1 MKYDIY
7 KSFVNERNRLQEV
20 NDPKINKK
28 YNVVKVNYPGKPF
41 YLSFTIPLF
50 SNKIREHYGS
60 DIPFFLMHIKDGRVY
75 YESSPLYGPEYD
87 LIDKIADEGFD
98 YINKYDKEI
107 KHFNNKYEN
116 WLEKNTDVLGL
127 SQLKESYDLFQE
139 GHTIMQLAGP
149 LTPYI
154 EKKIEDCLKNSGL
167 SQKELVD
174 VILEDE
180 KAQVNVHED
189 MLKNLAIAC
198 KEKNV
203 KFSGFSD
210 FMKDKEL
217 EQRLID
223 CYKDGY
229 YLNSSYGGVRLW
241 NLEDEYMAL
250 AKKQDNAPVKKI
262 TKDIKLD
269 DKLAFWCDISK
280 YFSNL
285 RDKRKVMHQKLY
297 YKQALILEDLSKTLH
312 IKRSELEHLRIE
324 QIIQNK
330 DFEKLIHEQK
340 KGLLYC
346 KVKKDS
352 FICSGK
358 SANRLY
364 KTTIASENGNQ
375 EIKGLPICQGKAYGR
390 VNVILNAQEDFQ
402 HYEDQVIVTGMTSP
416 DFLPILK
423 QCKAIV
429 TDRGGIT
436 CHAAIITRE
445 LNIPCIT
452 GTEVATQKL
461 KNGDYVEV
469 DAINGIVNKISKEF
483 YESMKDSAVF
493 KSPDI
498 SQDYKPITNFK
509 AQQDPT
515 LKKDYIL
522 RLEEICKEDISL
534 VGGKTANLGDLY
546 SRFPVPDG
554 FGITTNAYKHFL
566 GYNNLD
572 KRIEELL
579 YNLDINDI
587 KSLNKS
593 SRSIQTKIIEAIIP
607 EDLQKLFSKHYEIL
621 KNKYVAVR
629 SSATCE
635 DLESASFAG
644 QQSSFMNISGIEQV
658 MYYTKKCWASLF
670 NPQAIYY
677 RDMIKYNHDQA
688 KMSVLIQN
696 MVDAEKSGVMFSANP
711 VNGNNEMI
719 IESVYGLGELLVSG
733 KITPDYY
740 LVDKKTLLAK
750 DIRVNP
756 KNIAIYL
763 DHNTGKNIEVK
774 LNETKALSQT
784 LNNWE
789 IHKISQMGIDIE
801 NYRGKQDI
809 EWAIGKNGEFFI
821 LQSRALTGAK
831 KV

>member
-1 MKYDIY
+1 M
-7 KSFVNERNRLQEV
+7 

-154 EKKIEDCLKNSGL
+154 EKKIEDCLKNSDL

-189 MLKNLAIAC
+189 MLNNLAIAC

-203 KFSGFSD
+203 KFSGFSN

-297 YKQALILEDLSKTLH
+297 YQQALILEDLSQKWN

-364 KTTIASENGNQ
+364 KNTIASEDGNQ

-469 DAINGIVNKISKEF
+469 DAINGIVNKISKEA
-483 YESMKDSAVF
+483 YEAMKDSAF
-493 KSPDI
+493 MKSSNI
-498 SQDYKPITNFK
+498 LQDHKPITNFK

-579 YNLDINDI
+579 YDLDINDI
-587 KSLNKS
+587 KNLNKS

-677 RDMIKYNHDQA
+677 RDMIKYGHDQA

-750 DIRVNP
+750 EIRVNP

-831 KV
+831 KW